1 MNVLVCLGYVITA
14 VLLPMLPAWLFF
26 KLFPLNA
33 ATLNGRWY
41 GLEFKLTG
49 AFAGYFL
56 IFATIFWATKSQMTQ
71 SPAEP
76 WTVTGSIDPKSDIAD
91 INHIHTG
98 TDQDAGTV
106 EGNMENNAFKV
117 RFRKA
122 ADDDFPNLT
131 ILCDT
136 EPNAKYKTVSIP
148 LDDKYPAPQYRPKK
162 DGHVIRI
169 LEPVKIEKAPPES
182 TPTGTPLQSL
192 KQ

>member
-1 MNVLVCLGYVITA
+1 
-14 VLLPMLPAWLFF
+14 MLPAWLFF

-76 WTVTGSIDPKSDIAD
+76 WTVNGSIDPKSDIAD

-98 TDQDAGTV
+98 TDQDAGRV
-106 EGNMENNAFKV
+106 LGNMEDNGFKV
-117 RFRKA
+117 QFRKT
-122 ADDDFPNLT
+122 ADGDFPNLT
-131 ILCDT
+131 ILCDPD
-136 EPNAKYKTVSIP
+136 PNAQYRTVSIP
-148 LDDKYPAPQYRPKK
+148 LDDKYSAAQPNYHPKK

-169 LEPVKIEKAPPES
+169 LEPVKIEKAPPVP

-192 KQ
+192 KNSAS